1 MVNQRPHQTWKNMDV
16 ATSAPKKPIGRKFP
30 VFSTAMILLIC
41 LVCVTLIFTGCT
53 NCPEKCEGKCY
64 DPRSQS
70 CCNGE
75 VYPGNMTP
83 CGNTCCNPDTQVCY
97 RGIVYNGTY
106 WKILGSWEAESN
118 NQVSMTFLENGSV
131 LIDPFPKCEN
141 SLVGYPVK
149 WSCTSSVLSN
159 GRWSYDEH
167 ANLYELTFN
176 YADVWTGP
184 AIIPTYSGMG
194 AGFDPS
200 ADYNQYRIVLP
211 DIGVQ
216 LTKTIRDSC
225 TFTAHI
231 DPNDP
236 NVLRL
241 SLLTKPVNKTF
252 EQGISPIPYSVE
264 WIEEK
269 YGTWKYAPEKYLAD
283 SAQITPTPSSIPGAS
298 LQSGSSSQEE
308 IEITDYTVHFF
319 NDGTLTES
327 FTYHV
332 NIPEKY
338 FLIQRYGQ
346 LPLTM
351 ESADIPHA
359 VLINVTTPQSVTW
372 YLKDNKGNVTISN
385 SSLEGLKEM
394 VETGS
399 KENELG
405 LFKLGHFAV
414 ETCPVVFTY
423 KYHPS
428 MNVDEHYAY
437 VKIRLP
443 ESTLP
448 YGNVTIVL
456 PAEYVVKLY
465 PQPEDLNVVKEGDTY
480 ILSGYGREN
489 TPLGFDVLFS
499 NKIAQEMEGFSK
511 NI

>member
-1 MVNQRPHQTWKNMDV
+1 MVNQRPHQTWKNMNV
-16 ATSAPKKPIGRKFP
+16 ASSAPKKPIGRKFP
-30 VFSTAMILLIC
+30 GFSTAMILLIC
-41 LVCVTLIFTGCT
+41 LVCFTLIFTGCT

-83 CGNTCCNPDTQVCY
+83 CGNTCYNPDTQVCY
-97 RGIVYNGTY
+97 QGIVYNGTY

-131 LIDPFPKCEN
+131 LIDPFLKCEN

-184 AIIPTYSGMG
+184 AIFPTYSGMG

-200 ADYNQYRIVLP
+200 ADYNRYRIVLS

-332 NIPEKY
+332 NIPGKFYQIRRIFE
-338 FLIQRYGQ
+338 
-346 LPLTM
+346 LPLTFQPI
-351 ESADIPHA
+351 DQPHA
-359 VLINVTTPQSVTW
+359 VVIGGDTSPGVDW
-372 YLKDNKGNVTISN
+372 YVKEWNGNVTFSN
-385 SSLEGLKEM
+385 QSQEGRKKL
-394 VETGS
+394 VETAS
-399 KENELG
+399 WENEIGIYLPSG
-405 LFKLGHFAV
+405 YTAGDYSV
-414 ETCPVVFTY
+414 EFTY
-423 KYHPS
+423 DLHPS
-428 MNVDEHYAY
+428 INVDEHYAY

-448 YGNVTIVL
+448 YGKVTIVL
-456 PAEYVVKLY
+456 PAEYVEKLY

-499 NKIAQEMEGFSK
+499 NKIVQEMEGFSK
-511 NI
+511 NT

>member
-16 ATSAPKKPIGRKFP
+16 ASSAPKKPIGRKFP
-30 VFSTAMILLIC
+30 GFSTAMVLLIC

-75 VYPGNMTP
+75 VYSGNITP
-83 CGNTCCNPDTQVCY
+83 CGNTCFNPDTQVCY
-97 RGIVYNGTY
+97 QGKVYDGAQ
-106 WKILGSWEAESN
+106 WRILGTWEAETDP
-118 NQVSMTFLENGSV
+118 QVTLTFHENGSV
-131 LIDPFPKCEN
+131 GIDPFPQCGN
-141 SLVGYPVK
+141 SVK
-149 WSCTSSVLSN
+149 NIFGDWSCDSSVLSD
-159 GRWSYDEH
+159 GTWSFEDKTDLYDVK
-167 ANLYELTFN
+167 FN
-176 YADVWTGP
+176 YLEVWKGYRWQTDTERYG
-184 AIIPTYSGMG
+184 Y
-194 AGFDPS
+194 GFNRN
-200 ADYNQYRIVLP
+200 ADYNQYRLFIP
-211 DIGVQ
+211 DS
-216 LTKTIRDSC
+216 TKIKDSRKISDSVA
-225 TFTAHI
+225 FTAQLDPK
-231 DPNDP
+231 DPNMM
-236 NVLRL
+236 RL
-241 SLLTKPVNKTF
+241 SIVTQPVNFTVNPDD
-252 EQGISPIPYSVE
+252 GSTPYSLK
-264 WIEEK
+264 WITET
-269 YGTWKYAPEKYLAD
+269 YGTWKYRSGTQPAGTVRAPEPALT
-283 SAQITPTPSSIPGAS
+283 SAP
-298 LQSGSSSQEE
+298 GSSSQEE

-359 VLINVTTPQSVTW
+359 VLINVTTPHSVTW

-385 SSLEGLKEM
+385 SSLEGLKQM

-499 NKIAQEMEGFSK
+499 NKIVQEMEGFSK
-511 NI
+511 NT